1 MAIINCGVI
10 GLGRMGAAIA
20 TRMRAGGFTVLGFD
34 VSSQS
39 RNAAAQEG
47 IALAESPRDLA
58 KRSDVIWL
66 MVPSTGTIIDD
77 LIKEI
82 APVLT
87 PGKIIIDGGNTF
99 YKDSIRRAHE
109 LARGNIQFLDV
120 GTSGGIA
127 GRNQGFCLMVGGD
140 AHAYARCERIF
151 NAVATLNGAALVGP
165 SGAGHYVKMI
175 HNGIEYGLL
184 QAYGEG
190 FQLLR
195 EGAYKNLDLAQ
206 VSNVWMH
213 GSVIRSWLLELAH
226 QKFIIDQHLQDIQG
240 DIQEGGT
247 GKWTVDAAHEYKI
260 PMPVIEES
268 LKVREWSRKSG
279 GNFATKVVAI
289 LRNAFGGH
297 AVTKKEIK

>member
-20 TRMRAGGFTVLGFD
+20 TRMRAGGCNVLGFD
-34 VSSQS
+34 ISSQS
-39 RNAAAQEG
+39 RAAAAHEG
-47 IALAESPRDLA
+47 ISLAESPRDLA
-58 KRSDVIWL
+58 KRSDIIWL
-66 MVPSTGTIIDD
+66 MVPSMGTIIDD
-77 LIKEI
+77 LIEEI
-82 APVLT
+82 APVLA

-99 YKDSIRRAHE
+99 YKDSIRRAHQ
-109 LARGNIQFLDV
+109 LALGNLFYLDV
-120 GTSGGIA
+120 GTSGGLS
-127 GRNQGFCLMVGGD
+127 GRQQGFCLMVGGD
-140 AHAYARCERIF
+140 AHAYARCERVF
-151 NAVATLNGAALVGP
+151 NAVAMPGGAALVGP
-165 SGAGHYVKMI
+165 CGAGHYVKMI

-190 FQLLR
+190 FHLLR

-206 VSNVWMH
+206 ISDLWMH
-213 GSVIRSWLLELAH
+213 GSVIRSWLLQLAH
-226 QKFIIDQHLQDIQG
+226 HKFTIDQHLQDIQG

-268 LKVREWSRKSG
+268 LKIREWSRRTG